1 MSAVEDIEIKYK
13 VLKYTAKLAR
23 TVGIH
28 KYSKGTYRSVLGQ
41 G

>member
-13 VLKYTAKLAR
+13 VLKYTAKLAG

-28 KYSKGTYRSVLGQ
+28 KYSKGTYRTALGQ

>member
-13 VLKYTAKLAR
+13 VLKYSAKLAR

-28 KYSKGTYRSVLGQ
+28 KYSMGTYRTVLGLW
-41 G
+41 